1 MQTRTII
8 ATLAVATAGAFAS
21 SAEASLNGTPL
32 TATISHTGVGW
43 SLVGNAV
50 VPHTYG
56 GVPSVFNSMWYGTF
70 LVASPAAAP
79 GYDNALLVDF
89 SLFNYV
95 GFAAETGTISVTG
108 LSENIAPGS
117 IAIFSG
123 TAGIGPNI
131 ASNVSNGANSFT
143 ASWSAAAIYTPAA
156 GTPDAM
162 VVAWNSA
169 PAPAPGA
176 LALLGTAG
184 LVGTSRRRRRLST

>member
-8 ATLAVATAGAFAS
+8 AALAVASAGAFAS
-21 SAEASLNGTPL
+21 SAGASLNGTPL
-32 TATISHTGVGW
+32 TATITHTGVGW

-56 GVPSVFNSMWYGTF
+56 GSPSIFTSMWYGSF
-70 LVASPAAAP
+70 LLASPAAAP

-95 GFAAETGTISVTG
+95 GFATETGTISVTG

-131 ASNVSNGANSFT
+131 ASNVSNGVNNFT
-143 ASWSAAAIYTPAA
+143 ASWSAAAIYTPSA

-176 LALLGTAG
+176 LALLGAAG
-184 LVGTSRRRRRLST
+184 LVGTGRRRRR